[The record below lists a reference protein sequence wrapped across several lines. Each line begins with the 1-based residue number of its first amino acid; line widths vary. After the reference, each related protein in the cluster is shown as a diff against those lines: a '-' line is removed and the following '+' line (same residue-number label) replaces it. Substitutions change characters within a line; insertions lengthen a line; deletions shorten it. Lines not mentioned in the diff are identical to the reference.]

1 MQLLSL
7 TQSDRASVPAVRVQA
22 VTFADVSVSHWANN
36 YIKALAEQGIIAGF
50 PDGSFRP
57 DEPMTRSQFAA
68 TLKQAFAATKES
80 SSQPF
85 DDVPDNHWA
94 ADAIGLARSANFLS
108 GYPDNMFK
116 PKKNISRAEMLVSLV
131 SGLSYNTTDS
141 YAYYTDADEIPAYAQ
156 AGVAAATHRHLVVN
170 HPLLTQLNP
179 NRSATRAEVVAS
191 IYQALVQEGR
201 ANPLPVSPYLVIAAA
216 SHWPNEPIVILPIQ
230 ANPIGFDRE
239 GERLAVFI
247 QEKPASQNTPASRSR
262 FEVWKPQTGE
272 QIASRT
278 VEETT
283 RVESIAFSEDG
294 LKIAAIMQTK
304 LSYELN
310 LLIWDLAS
318 DEPPTSKPLGDASQ
332 LVSNDSGF
340 AYLPSAQVAFG
351 ANDTLIL
358 SQAQVRQFESTGSKK
373 GVVRIHRIGINGM
386 LDEAL
391 QILTPRS
398 NSRMPRFAFSP
409 DGTLLAG
416 ISNVINVWRLDTG
429 ELLTTLE
436 PKEKRFRF
444 SSMAFTPTGALRT
457 LAQGNPYEES
467 LITWDLLTQT
477 PITPS
482 MDLIEVDRQDYTQL
496 LSPDGIHHFMY
507 GDVAGTRLLNVYTSK
522 VTRLNIVRGSAVFDR
537 TGSHLAIATSGGI
550 SIFSQTNVDS
560 SHS

>member
-7 TQSDRASVPAVRVQA
+7 KQSDQASVPAVQAQA
-22 VTFADVSVSHWANN
+22 VTFTDVSVSHWANN
-36 YIKALAEQGIIAGF
+36 YIKTLAEQGIITGF

-68 TLKQAFAATKES
+68 ILQQAFALVKES
-80 SSQPF
+80 SSRSF

-94 ADAIGLARSANFLS
+94 ADAIAIARAANFLL
-108 GYPDNMFK
+108 GCPGNMFK
-116 PKKNISRAEMLVSLV
+116 PEQNISRAQMLVSLV
-131 SGLSYNTTDS
+131 SGLGYNNTDS

-156 AGVAAATHRHLVVN
+156 SSVAAATHRRLVVN

-191 IYQALVQEGR
+191 IYQALVEEGR
-201 ANPLPVSPYLVIAAA
+201 ANPLPTSPYLVIAAA
-216 SHWPNEPIVILPIQ
+216 SHWPNKPITILPIQ

-239 GERLAVFI
+239 GEQLAVFI
-247 QEKPASQNTPASRSR
+247 KEDSASQNTPVSQSR
-262 FEVWKPQTGE
+262 FEVWNPQTGE

-278 VEETT
+278 VDD
-283 RVESIAFSEDG
+283 SIRMASMAFSEDG
-294 LKIAAIMQTK
+294 SKIAAIVQTQ
-304 LSYELN
+304 LSHELT

-318 DEPPTSKPLGDASQ
+318 DEPPISKLLGDASQ
-332 LVSNDSGF
+332 LVPDGSGF
-340 AYLPSAQVAFG
+340 AHLSSAQVAFG
-351 ANDTLIL
+351 ANDTLVL
-358 SQAQVRQFESTGSKK
+358 AQVQVGQFESTDTEER
-373 GVVRIHRIGINGM
+373 VVRIHRIDANGT

-391 QILTPRS
+391 QILTPTS
-398 NSRMPRFAFSP
+398 NSRMPQFAFSS

-429 ELLTTLE
+429 ELLNTLE

-467 LITWDLLTQT
+467 LITWDLLAKTA
-477 PITPS
+477 ITPS
-482 MDLIEVDRQDYTQL
+482 VDLPEVDRQDYTQL

-507 GDVAGTRLLNVYTSK
+507 GDIAGTRLLNVCTSQ
-522 VTRLNIVRGSAVFDR
+522 VTRLHTVRGSAVFNR
-537 TGSHLAIATSGGI
+537 TGSCLAIATPEGI
-550 SIFSQTNVDS
+550 NLFSQTNVDS